1 MSMQFE
7 YEISVDEY
15 VAAVALYHKLS
26 GRRVRLHENPIV
38 WIAVGVFF
46 ILVAWQ
52 EKTFNWGPVLLTL
65 LGIWWIFAGFMG
77 LFPTKHF
84 RRTYQE
90 AEFWGDRFKADLDED
105 GFGVEADLCAWRV
118 RWRGVKVKGEDDLVF
133 MFYSANTVF
142 SFGKR
147 FLDESQQ
154 EELRRLSGMK
164 PIGTDVS

>member
-90 AEFWGDRFKADLDED
+90 ADF
-105 GFGVEADLCAWRV
+105 CAWRV